1 MTVVRGGDLGEHLVG
16 YVVSAVDAIL
26 DPVAVRDAVR
36 SVLPSY
42 MVPSQVVVLDELPLN
57 ASGKLDR
64 KALPEPVFEAV
75 EFRAPRTPVE
85 QTVAAVFGEVLGIER
100 VGLDDDFF
108 VLGGNSLSATQ
119 VVSRI
124 GAALDAAVPVRVLFE
139 GSTVEVLAAR
149 VAEHAGAGGRVPLVA
164 QERPERVPLS
174 FAQQRM
180 WFLNQFDPSSAVYN
194 VPLAIRL
201 SGVLDVA
208 ALAAAVS
215 DVVERHESLRTVYP
229 AGPEG
234 PAQVVVPV
242 SAVGLDL
249 SPVSVSGDEV
259 PVRVGEVIAAGFDVA
274 AAVPVRV
281 RLFRVVDAVDEFVL
295 VVVVHHIAGDGS
307 SMGPLARDVMVAY
320 ESRCRGE
327 VPGWA
332 PLEVQYADFALWQRQ

>member
-1 MTVVRGGDLGEHLVG
+1 
-16 YVVSAVDAIL
+16 
-26 DPVAVRDAVR
+26 
-36 SVLPSY
+36 
-42 MVPSQVVVLDELPLN
+42 
-57 ASGKLDR
+57 
-64 KALPEPVFEAV
+64 
-75 EFRAPRTPVE
+75 
-85 QTVAAVFGEVLGIER
+85 FGEVLGVER

-108 VLGGNSLSATQ
+108 ALGGNSLSATQ

-124 GAALDAAVPVRVLFE
+124 GAALDTAVPVRVLFE
-139 GSTVEVLAAR
+139 GSSVEALAAR
-149 VAEHAGAGGRVPLVA
+149 VAEHVGAGGRVPLVA
-164 QERPERVPLS
+164 QERPDRVPLS
-174 FAQQRM
+174 FAQSRM

-201 SGVLDVA
+201 SGELDVV

-234 PAQVVVPV
+234 PVQVVVPV

-249 SPVSVSGDEV
+249 SPVSVSGAEV
-259 PVRVGEVIAAGFDVA
+259 AARVGEVIAAGFDVA

-281 RLFRVVDAVDEFVL
+281 RLLRVVDAVDEFVL

-332 PLEVQYADFALWQRQ
+332 PLSVQYADFALWQRQVLGDEN